1 MTRRSLIVQRLEVL
15 MKYPAIGI
23 APLSVLIGSISYGMP
38 GIILSIAATHGVA
51 INHLMPIQFLFS
63 FLLFFLFSELTPR
76 GAGTFPYRDKILVV
90 FTGIPVLLITYCF
103 YHAVLRIGVPT
114 STLLLMQS
122 SWIVPV
128 VSAVYKKQPLSR
140 GEWTRFATI
149 LVGVLI
155 STGMLSGQGQF
166 DLTGMLWGLGA
177 ALSYSVVILS
187 SSNIANG
194 VRVIDKAKNLTF
206 GAFIASLFLFN
217 SQVKIDPISIDAL
230 WAVANALFSSILPIM
245 LFGFGMPRT
254 HSSLTGMLV
263 AIELPAAFIFSHLF
277 LNEHIAA
284 EQIIGCTLIIVAII
298 SQPIAD
304 WLNKKRN

>member
-1 MTRRSLIVQRLEVL
+1 
-15 MKYPAIGI
+15 MKYSTIGI

-103 YHAVLRIGVPT
+103 YNAVLNIGVPT
-114 STLLLMQS
+114 STLFLMQS

-128 VSAVYKKQPLSR
+128 VNAVYKKQPLTR
-140 GEWTRFATI
+140 GDWIRFSAI
-149 LVGVLI
+149 LAGVLI
-155 STGMLSGQGQF
+155 STGMLSGQGKF
-166 DLTGMLWGLGA
+166 NFIGICWGLGA
-177 ALSYSVVILS
+177 ALAYSVVILS

-217 SQVKIDPISIDAL
+217 SDVKIDPISTDAL
-230 WAVANALFSSILPIM
+230 WAVTNALFSSILPIL

-284 EQIIGCTLIIVAII
+284 EQIIGCSVIILAII
-298 SQPIAD
+298 SQPLTH
-304 WLNKKRN
+304 WLINRKHPDA